1 MPILENNKF
10 RHQRSEH
17 STQEIT
23 KEQQSKPEENRRQK
37 AGWDQ
42 GGVGSIKSAA
52 HHFQRRDK
60 PLISRDNGLSTIRYG
75 ASCRGNPNL
84 L

>member
-1 MPILENNKF
+1 MPILENNKKF

-37 AGWDQ
+37 AGWGGGAANSKHFKIENKQ
-42 GGVGSIKSAA
+42 GLIKPKEILCKT
-52 HHFQRRDK
+52 Q
-60 PLISRDNGLSTIRYG
+60 
-75 ASCRGNPNL
+75 
-84 L
+84 

>member
-37 AGWDQ
+37 AGWEGGAANSKHFKIEKKKQ
-42 GGVGSIKSAA
+42 GLIKP
-52 HHFQRRDK
+52 K
-60 PLISRDNGLSTIRYG
+60 EILCKT
-75 ASCRGNPNL
+75 
-84 L
+84 

>member
-37 AGWDQ
+37 AGWE
-42 GGVGSIKSAA
+42 GGAANSKHFKIEKKSK
-52 HHFQRRDK
+52 D
-60 PLISRDNGLSTIRYG
+60 
-75 ASCRGNPNL
+75 
-84 L
+84 